1 MSLYTILL
9 FAGQC
14 LATPL
19 GSFFFDKDGKSK
31 WIAASVH
38 PAGFPTRIPLLFN
51 LTLQNM
57 QNQQISSQMIFLQN
71 QTKTFHHSFLV
82 PSFWLNDYSDGFSV
96 CLWTFMSS
104 SFHFCSSMCIPIR
117 LQCRIHF
124 LPQFPKVHCIDIKL
138 HI

>member
-1 MSLYTILL
+1 
-9 FAGQC
+9 
-14 LATPL
+14 
-19 GSFFFDKDGKSK
+19 
-31 WIAASVH
+31 
-38 PAGFPTRIPLLFN
+38 
-51 LTLQNM
+51 M